1 MGVFRIAK
9 AEFIKIFKKPS
20 VYIMGVILASV
31 LVLSLLFFEP
41 VGKQDFTVKLTG
53 STVGQVYDKFMNDS
67 TSNYKKSEFDNLI
80 DANLTKLDFYLLLNN
95 RAQNLNKV
103 NTEFSALFTDLKNS
117 VAAKDPETTT
127 NKIFNDVKAK
137 LNEYKTIYSDVSTLT
152 ASSTFY
158 TEYVKINLFTDVGE
172 ILDKII
178 LDSKESTSSFISR
191 ITNNQYLDKLNKVAD
206 NDDNAIK
213 NSLNEF
219 AKQIKDQTVKY
230 THLVYNNPSP
240 SYADQY
246 EARLNELKAVVI
258 NAQTFT
264 NTLFKNDYR
273 LIFVEKAEYEELIK
287 SFTSVISQLNSFSD
301 PNNANA
307 NLTNHERHT
316 IIAKSIDK
324 TKLDEKLSTFSTN
337 LSYYRVSTK
346 TLEDL
351 KKTINKNIAELK
363 TGLTTSIETANKDAS
378 SADIKKIAAL
388 NDLITSYRVLA
399 NNTTLLIDTTLDL
412 EATEKF
418 GSTQI
423 TKFNEFDKFNYYE
436 TKENLSRA
444 KYYIF
449 NGVYNQ
455 HYSDVFSFNKNS
467 TTETNAYDFMF
478 YAMKI
483 ATVLISAFAILMAA
497 SLIASEY
504 DSGTI
509 KLLAMRPFRRWKII
523 TGKLFAT
530 MFFVIVF
537 VLFSAIISLVAGIC
551 LYPLSSAPVLAV
563 LNGQVA
569 FAINPALLM
578 AIYICSTILE
588 IFFYAV
594 LALSISTIFRSYTA
608 AISISFITFILAYSL
623 NILFGGA
630 FWYSFIPFINTDFF
644 KYFGGSFLSTQTGLF
659 NSLFAPTLLSN
670 ASIFITLGIY
680 LGTISLLIILTH
692 IIFKARDF

>member
-1 MGVFRIAK
+1 
-9 AEFIKIFKKPS
+9 
-20 VYIMGVILASV
+20 
-31 LVLSLLFFEP
+31 
-41 VGKQDFTVKLTG
+41 
-53 STVGQVYDKFMNDS
+53 
-67 TSNYKKSEFDNLI
+67 
-80 DANLTKLDFYLLLNN
+80 
-95 RAQNLNKV
+95 
-103 NTEFSALFTDLKNS
+103 
-117 VAAKDPETTT
+117 
-127 NKIFNDVKAK
+127 
-137 LNEYKTIYSDVSTLT
+137 
-152 ASSTFY
+152 
-158 TEYVKINLFTDVGE
+158 
-172 ILDKII
+172 
-178 LDSKESTSSFISR
+178 
-191 ITNNQYLDKLNKVAD
+191 
-206 NDDNAIK
+206 
-213 NSLNEF
+213 
-219 AKQIKDQTVKY
+219 
-230 THLVYNNPSP
+230 
-240 SYADQY
+240 
-246 EARLNELKAVVI
+246 
-258 NAQTFT
+258 
-264 NTLFKNDYR
+264 
-273 LIFVEKAEYEELIK
+273 
-287 SFTSVISQLNSFSD
+287 
-301 PNNANA
+301 
-307 NLTNHERHT
+307 
-316 IIAKSIDK
+316 
-324 TKLDEKLSTFSTN
+324 
-337 LSYYRVSTK
+337 
-346 TLEDL
+346 
-351 KKTINKNIAELK
+351 
-363 TGLTTSIETANKDAS
+363 
-378 SADIKKIAAL
+378 
-388 NDLITSYRVLA
+388 
-399 NNTTLLIDTTLDL
+399 
-412 EATEKF
+412 
-418 GSTQI
+418 
-423 TKFNEFDKFNYYE
+423 
-436 TKENLSRA
+436 
-444 KYYIF
+444 
-449 NGVYNQ
+449 
-455 HYSDVFSFNKNS
+455 
-467 TTETNAYDFMF
+467 MF

>member
-41 VGKQDFTVKLTG
+41 IGKQDYTIKLTG
-53 STVGQVYDKFMNDS
+53 STVGQVYDKFVNDE
-67 TSNYKKSEFDNLI
+67 TSSYKKSDFDSII
-80 DANLTKLDFYLLLNN
+80 DANLTKLDFYLLLNQ
-95 RAQNLNKV
+95 RKEELTKV
-103 NTEFSALFTDLKNS
+103 NTEFAALFTDLQNS
-117 VAAKDPETTT
+117 VAAKKPDDET
-127 NKIFNDVKAK
+127 NKIFNDIKTK
-137 LNEYKTIYSDVSTLT
+137 LNEYKEIYNNVSTLT

-158 TEYVKINLFTDVGE
+158 TEYVKLNLFTDVSAT
-172 ILDKII
+172 LDKII
-178 LDSKESTSSFISR
+178 ADSNETPSSFISR
-191 ITNNQYLDKLNKVAD
+191 INNNKYLDELNNIAA

-213 NSLNEF
+213 NSISDF
-219 AKQIKDQTVKY
+219 SKQIADKTNKY
-230 THLVYNNPSP
+230 TYLVYDVPQP
-240 SYADQY
+240 SYAAQY
-246 EARLNELKAVVI
+246 ETRLNELKKVVTD
-258 NAQTFT
+258 AQTFI

-273 LIFVEKAEYEELIK
+273 LVFIEKAEYEELTK
-287 SFTSVISQLNSFSD
+287 AFASVISQLNSFSD
-301 PNNANA
+301 PNSSTIG
-307 NLTNHERHT
+307 LTNHERHT
-316 IIAKSIDK
+316 AIARSVEA
-324 TKLDEKLSTFSTN
+324 TKLDEKISKFSTN
-337 LSYYRVSTK
+337 LTYYRIETK
-346 TLEDL
+346 TLENL
-351 KKTINKNIAELK
+351 KQKIENKITELK

-399 NNTTLLIDTTLDL
+399 NNSTTLVDTTLDL
-412 EATEKF
+412 EATKKF
-418 GSTQI
+418 GSSEI
-423 TKFNEFDKFNYYE
+423 TKYQDFDKFNTYE
-436 TKENLSRA
+436 TRENLSRVN
-444 KYYIF
+444 YFIN
-449 NGVYNQ
+449 NGAYNQ

-523 TGKLFAT
+523 SGKLFAT
-530 MFFVIVF
+530 MFFVFVF
-537 VLFSAIISLVAGIC
+537 VLFSAIISFVAGIC

-569 FAINPALLM
+569 FSIHPALLM
-578 AIYICSTILE
+578 TIYVCSTVLE

-608 AISISFITFILAYSL
+608 AISISFVTFILAFSL
-623 NILFGGA
+623 NILFSGA
-630 FWYSFIPFINTDFF
+630 LWYSFIPFINTDFF
-644 KYFGGSFLSTQTGLF
+644 KYFGGSFLSTQTGLL
-659 NSLFAPTLLSN
+659 NDLFAPTLLSN

-680 LGTISLLIILTH
+680 LGSVSLLLILTH